1 MSQTSI
7 THQAGYKNIIICSK
21 EQYGKYKKN
30 ISKSRSSSSWIYYDS
45 DTLKTIP
52 QNTDILY
59 TKMIRRKVVITSEG
73 YLFVP
78 TENRIVMPEYNA
90 DHRAKWK
97 DVMRDL
103 IMFDADILMEFL
115 YEHREDDDLLY
126 DDRILIKSH
135 YDIECL
141 QNNLERLQIPH
152 EAYKDIKFEIVK
164 KCKEKNLTEII
175 YNNTWDIVR
184 VYTYTI
190 HDPTIYKECVEC
202 YRFKGLPYK
211 KPHVIS
217 KFCNIMPY
225 VYKYSE
231 GLFDGYYHT
240 AKELLHR
247 SDFILHIS
255 KDSSYYFSEDSCDSS
270 ENSSYYSE
278 DSCDSSEN
286 SCDED
291 DY

>member
-1 MSQTSI
+1 M
-7 THQAGYKNIIICSK
+7 
-21 EQYGKYKKN
+21 
-30 ISKSRSSSSWIYYDS
+30 
-45 DTLKTIP
+45 
-52 QNTDILY
+52 
-59 TKMIRRKVVITSEG
+59 
-73 YLFVP
+73 
-78 TENRIVMPEYNA
+78 NRIDQLPEVLQQKILEYNA
-90 DHRAKWK
+90 DHRPQWK

-115 YEHREDDDLLY
+115 YEHREDDDLLG

-135 YDIECL
+135 YDITYL
-141 QNNLERLQIPH
+141 QNNLKRLEIPH
-152 EAYKDIKFEIVK
+152 EAYKDIRFEIVK
-164 KCKEKNLTEII
+164 KCKEKNLTETMD
-175 YNNTWDIVR
+175 TWDNVR

-190 HDPTIYKECVEC
+190 HDHTINKECVEC

-217 KFCNIMPY
+217 KFCNIIPY
-225 VYKYSE
+225 VYEYYE

-270 ENSSYYSE
+270 ENS
-278 DSCDSSEN
+278 
-286 SCDED
+286 CDED